1 MTTNANLRP
10 VGFTTEHTEC
20 DRCGKPELRG
30 TVVMANED
38 GEIVAYY
45 GTTCASKELGSKI
58 TRADALGNEAARRSE
73 VLRELQLASRATGAQ
88 RAMYLDGARR
98 SGLVRA
104 DEIRYAAKLAAA

>member
-1 MTTNANLRP
+1 MTTSENLRP

-20 DRCGKPELRG
+20 DRCGRPELRG

-38 GEIVAYY
+38 GEIVAHW
-45 GTTCASKELGSKI
+45 GTTCASKATGRKI
-58 TRADALGNEAARRSE
+58 TRADALGNEAQRRAE

-98 SGLVRA
+98 AGLVRA
-104 DEIRYAAKLAAA
+104 DEIRLAAKLAA